1 MTKTTEWIR
10 ARLDELKPELD
21 AKRREMAVLTKE
33 CDALQTALT
42 ALAGPSKPP
51 KRRPAVNG
59 YTHRD
64 YPAIAEWVIAR
75 FAEGSYTSQAAAAE
89 FGTNPGNWYSTSL
102 QLVGSCLSSI
112 LWTTGCSPWALIRG
126 RTQLGMSASS
136 KS

>member
-1 MTKTTEWIR
+1 MPTTTEWIR

-51 KRRPAVNG
+51 ERRPAVNG

-89 FGTNPGNWYSTSL
+89 FGTNPGNWYSIL
-102 QLVGSCLSSI
+102 HRLRKDGLVTDELI
-112 LWTTGCSPWALIRG
+112 AARRALAG
-126 RTQLGMSASS
+126 EAA
-136 KS
+136 